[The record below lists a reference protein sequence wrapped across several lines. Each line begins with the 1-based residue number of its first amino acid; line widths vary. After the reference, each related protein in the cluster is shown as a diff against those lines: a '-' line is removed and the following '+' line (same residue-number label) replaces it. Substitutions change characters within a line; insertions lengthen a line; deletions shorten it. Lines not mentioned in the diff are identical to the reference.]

1 MDACVYEALTLYSR
15 TGLKNALPRA
25 AESVF
30 VDPEKLVVPVQQ
42 SDVDARARTGA
53 RILQHSG
60 TSEPAERME
69 SSRRSVGRFLSLYHR
84 ADLGR
89 DSANPE
95 DGLRPRSGLSTI
107 DNAVTG
113 LTPPSPYV
121 TLETA
126 RPRPTPYVM
135 FA

>member
-1 MDACVYEALTLYSR
+1 MDAWVYEALTLYLR

-30 VDPEKLVVPVQQ
+30 TDPEKLVVPVQQ
-42 SDVDARARTGA
+42 SDVDARARIGA
-53 RILQHSG
+53 RILQHSR

-126 RPRPTPYVM
+126 RPRPTPLVM